1 MKKQQTKPTLSLF
14 LLKSDDWLSN
24 SDLTKRWKF
33 DYNFHVKIKQT
44 NCIQNKF
51 ILSTNRASSNCQDYV
66 QISIIQGSLQSKKQK
81 SPWFRPTKCIAFVRV
96 AIFLGCKK
104 IQSFHNR
111 ASKPVSISRRLHNF
125 LCVRM
130 QTYLHK
136 YILTYTLNFV
146 Q

>member
-66 QISIIQGSLQSKKQK
+66 QSSNIQGSLQSKKQK
-81 SPWFRPTKCIAFVRV
+81 SPWFGPTKCIAFVRV

-104 IQSFHNR
+104 KYSLFTTEHLNLYRSHDDCTIFY
-111 ASKPVSISRRLHNF
+111 VSECKHIYIS
-125 LCVRM
+125 
-130 QTYLHK
+130 TYLH
-136 YILTYTLNFV
+136 TL
-146 Q
+146 